1 MVYVHLCHLFTHF
14 CNRLPVSRSPVLRG
28 HPEAIKR
35 TGGIGVAFLFL
46 PLDLDSGM
54 AWNGMEWLCLK
65 IWGGD
70 ETYIFRPQ
78 TQFVVNVYQVE
89 VLWVSHKKIRSVGMT
104 WFYCVSCLSRIL
116 DQNNPDG
123 EEVFWQRDVLCLEK
137 EADIVQPCTAHCP
150 SKEKAL
156 KPSSPS
162 TTTTSLK
169 PRRTACLCSRW
180 SVAKSLRAT
189 VVPWITA
196 EFPEGCHFHVPFISN
211 GKQLLPHLQWLST

>member
-78 TQFVVNVYQVE
+78 TQFVSMSIKSRCYGSATKRSE
-89 VLWVSHKKIRSVGMT
+89 VLEWPDFTVYLVCPESWTKTTLTVRRCSDKGMFYFLKKRQILYSH
-104 WFYCVSCLSRIL
+104 
-116 DQNNPDG
+116 
-123 EEVFWQRDVLCLEK
+123 
-137 EADIVQPCTAHCP
+137 VQPIVRARKKLLNPLPLRQPQLASSQEDCLFVQPVISSKVIEGYCGSLDHCGV
-150 SKEKAL
+150 SWGLSFSCSFHFKRKAAVA
-156 KPSSPS
+156 PSSV
-162 TTTTSLK
+162 T
-169 PRRTACLCSRW
+169 
-180 SVAKSLRAT
+180 
-189 VVPWITA
+189 
-196 EFPEGCHFHVPFISN
+196 
-211 GKQLLPHLQWLST
+211 